1 MCCLT
6 LLTTYLEEVMKRDH
20 KGDRDSKTLSSSHFI
35 VIVRGPWTGGR
46 ISTYNSGMG
55 YQVKDKWLCTAKLS
69 SG

>member
-1 MCCLT
+1 
-6 LLTTYLEEVMKRDH
+6 MKRDH